1 MSERSN
7 KFRLGL
13 FVLVAALLLAILIVL
28 FGDMPGIFKGQ
39 YSYNVRFNTAP
50 GIEVGSVVRK
60 SGIRIGE
67 VSSYTLDQESGAV
80 LVRIAVDRKYQL
92 RKSDQASLGRGIVMG
107 DSSINFIP
115 AADIRAEDRE
125 VAPTGFVFEGKSSDL
140 LQNLGQAAGNLVPAS
155 QAALDEFRDTAK
167 KLNEL
172 VPEMKRTMQEAQV
185 AATNIARVAETANN
199 LISSNQDK
207 VNNSLDSVNRAA
219 SRVADLLSP
228 ANTKRMENIILNA
241 ETASSEIVSLLSQE
255 NRQMAVA
262 ALKSAR
268 VALDNLAATLNEDNR
283 KQINSMVKS
292 LESIGTQSVATLRN
306 IDGGVTEARTV
317 VKDLNKTVNNL
328 NEGVTDTRKLIGST
342 GKKVEEAV
350 TDAGTAVKRL
360 ASSADKFDATLT
372 QVSGF
377 TKELGERGPA
387 IMKNVEATTARA
399 EQAMADF
406 SIFSRTLTTGDG
418 TLKKLVMDPTLYNS
432 INEAAVSLGRSTARV
447 DRILYDLS
455 IFSDKVA
462 RHPELLGVS
471 GAVAPSSGIKK

>member
-1 MSERSN
+1 
-7 KFRLGL
+7 
-13 FVLVAALLLAILIVL
+13 
-28 FGDMPGIFKGQ
+28 
-39 YSYNVRFNTAP
+39 
-50 GIEVGSVVRK
+50 
-60 SGIRIGE
+60 
-67 VSSYTLDQESGAV
+67 
-80 LVRIAVDRKYQL
+80 
-92 RKSDQASLGRGIVMG
+92 
-107 DSSINFIP
+107 
-115 AADIRAEDRE
+115 
-125 VAPTGFVFEGKSSDL
+125 
-140 LQNLGQAAGNLVPAS
+140 
-155 QAALDEFRDTAK
+155 
-167 KLNEL
+167 
-172 VPEMKRTMQEAQV
+172 
-185 AATNIARVAETANN
+185 
-199 LISSNQDK
+199 
-207 VNNSLDSVNRAA
+207 
-219 SRVADLLSP
+219 
-228 ANTKRMENIILNA
+228 
-241 ETASSEIVSLLSQE
+241 
-255 NRQMAVA
+255 MAVA